1 MKEFPD
7 PLDLRHRGSIA
18 GKIITANPISL
29 PVSPPNVTGISVHK
43 SSQLTSRVVQSVA
56 SHRRMELRRARS
68 GSV

>member
-29 PVSPPNVTGISVHK
+29 PVSPPNVIGIFGAQTVAVAK
-43 SSQLTSRVVQSVA
+43 SKN
-56 SHRRMELRRARS
+56 RR
-68 GSV
+68 